1 VSKISGYATD
11 KGPSDHTVSG
21 PPNLHCAL
29 PLVYDVCAVVKSRIK
44 LRTKIPLADRVRMKT
59 EILFG
64 MEISLVFLSIPHVIG

>member
-1 VSKISGYATD
+1 
-11 KGPSDHTVSG
+11 
-21 PPNLHCAL
+21 
-29 PLVYDVCAVVKSRIK
+29 VCAVVKSRIK